1 MKYNFPATDREQYC
15 YLNVV
20 CADVWDMEEV
30 GQVGQ
35 VMVGVSDAVHVLQMA
50 SLLPVPPQLD
60 TQG

>member
-1 MKYNFPATDREQYC
+1 MKEIFLPLIMDHIDIV
-15 YLNVV
+15 NVV

-35 VMVGVSDAVHVLQMA
+35 VMVGLSDVVHVLQMA